1 MNKKNFTR
9 IDLIK
14 KLSLKT
20 GYSNS
25 FSKKLINDL
34 IDILTINIKIG
45 DLTLKNIGTFKI
57 IQKKERLGRNPKTKE
72 EFKISRRK
80 SIIFKAS
87 KKITEK
93 INIFYG

>member
-34 IDILTINIKIG
+34 INILTINIKIG
-45 DLTLKNIGTFKI
+45 DLTLKNIGTFKT

-93 INIFYG
+93 INLFYE

>member
-1 MNKKNFTR
+1 M
-9 IDLIK
+9 IK

-25 FSKKLINDL
+25 FSKKLNNDL

>member
-9 IDLIK
+9 VDLIK
-14 KLSLKT
+14 DLSLKT
-20 GYSNS
+20 GYSNN

-34 IDILTINIKIG
+34 IDILTINIKNG
-45 DLTLKNIGTFKI
+45 DLSLKNIGTFKI

-72 EFKISRRK
+72 EFNISKRK

-93 INIFYG
+93 INKSYE

>member
-9 IDLIK
+9 IDFIK

>member
-14 KLSLKT
+14 NLSLKT
-20 GYSNS
+20 GYSNN

-34 IDILTINIKIG
+34 IDVLAINIKIG
-45 DLTLKNIGTFKI
+45 DLSLKNIGTFKT
-57 IQKKERLGRNPKTKE
+57 IQKKERLGRNPRTKE
-72 EFKISRRK
+72 EFKISKRK

-93 INIFYG
+93 INQLYE

>member
-1 MNKKNFTR
+1 M
-9 IDLIK
+9 IK

-34 IDILTINIKIG
+34 INILTINIKIG
-45 DLTLKNIGTFKI
+45 DLTLKNIGTFKT

-93 INIFYG
+93 INLFYE

>member
-14 KLSLKT
+14 SLSFKT

-34 IDILTINIKIG
+34 IDVLTINIKIG
-45 DLTLKNIGTFKI
+45 DLSLKNIGTFKI
-57 IQKKERLGRNPKTKE
+57 SQKKERLGRNPKTKE

-80 SIIFKAS
+80 SIVFKAS

-93 INIFYG
+93 INKFYE